1 MRKPTFKKKPIFRKP
16 NAKKQQVATQRKN
29 LVSLIKS
36 VTLKQSETKYL
47 SKNVVFTNRV
57 ANNIYAV
64 RLWGDSTEANNIM
77 PVQGNT
83 DGTRDGDSIVATGYK
98 MRYNFEVAGTFNDCS
113 FKFFFLP
120 YNTDQGDPTD
130 KAQLTHVLSGFL
142 SQDPIQTKRW
152 GGIKYLGKRF
162 LRSTDASTTSNKIIS
177 GSFWIPLNK
186 KINFKNDTSNIPTNL
201 KENGIIIW
209 FQSAYN
215 SLGTDSS
222 ATSVVNA
229 QVVNTLY
236 YKDP

>member
-1 MRKPTFKKKPIFRKP
+1 M
-16 NAKKQQVATQRKN
+16 
-29 LVSLIKS
+29 
-36 VTLKQSETKYL
+36 

-57 ANNIYAV
+57 ANNIYTV
-64 RLWGDSTEANNIM
+64 RLWGDTATEANNIM
-77 PVQGNT
+77 PVQGDS
-83 DGTRDGDSIVATGYK
+83 DGTREGDSIVATGYK
-98 MRYNFEVAGTFNDCS
+98 MRYNFEVAGTFSDSS

-120 YNTDQGDPTD
+120 YNSDQGDPTD
-130 KAQLTHVLSGFL
+130 KAQLTHVISGFL

-162 LRSTDASTTSNKIIS
+162 LRSTDSASTANKIIS

-186 KINFKNDTSNIPTNL
+186 KINFKNDASNIPTNL

-209 FQSAYN
+209 FQSSYN
-215 SLGTDSS
+215 SLGDAPS

-229 QVVNTLY
+229 QIVNTLY